1 MASAVSE
8 PFRRLVPARQRVG
21 RVLHSAALKA
31 LIGAHVI
38 VAIIILV
45 RGYGWLQ
52 PFELLIYDALRI
64 AWSGNEPSS
73 RILLVGGTETDVE
86 DFGWPGWT
94 DSIALRC
101 GWS

>member
-52 PFELLIYDALRI
+52 PF
-64 AWSGNEPSS
+64 
-73 RILLVGGTETDVE
+73 
-86 DFGWPGWT
+86 
-94 DSIALRC
+94 
-101 GWS
+101 